1 MMNYRIQV
9 VSNHYVYDHIV
20 LESIKYVRD
29 VLVLQV
35 SVENLVGLRREIL
48 IAGGLQVRTGESGG

>member
-1 MMNYRIQV
+1 MNYRIQV

-20 LESIKYVRD
+20 LESIKYVRE

-48 IAGGLQVRTGESGG
+48 IARGLKVRTGGSGG